1 MTQMTSDEEI
11 ERCRRVPLHLLTGQ
25 AKIDKKIKIRCPFH
39 MEKTPSCVLFP
50 TGGFKCYGCGA
61 NGNSID
67 FILKLGGTFEDAIR
81 DLKREDSWTT
91 SRAKSL

>member
-11 ERCRRVPLHLLTGQ
+11 EHCRRVPLHLIAGL

-50 TGGFKCYGCGA
+50 TGGFKCYGCGK
-61 NGNSID
+61 GSHSSID
-67 FILKLGGTFEDAIR
+67 FIMALGSTFPEAIEELR
-81 DLKREDSWTT
+81 KYI
-91 SRAKSL
+91 